1 MQSPSWKCGLVVR
14 MLVDIANIYYSETT
28 TKPHTD
34 GFRNAHYG
42 WNHLCKTDPEV
53 GGSGGDKGTCA
64 DYCRDG

>member
-1 MQSPSWKCGLVVR
+1 